1 MDESAAFAEE
11 VSRIA
16 AANVVGRAGR
26 LRELFDFLAARGPG
40 ATPASQAE
48 IAQEVFGQMGAEGD
62 DATARVYIHRLRKRL
77 ERFYEREPASGARLV
92 LPAGS
97 YELVLEQADAEPAVA
112 PAWGRR
118 WRWAVPVAAI
128 LLLGLAFAAGRET
141 TSPGTAAQGNAIWQ
155 PFLDSDRPIMVAVGD
170 YYMFGEI
177 DPFEPDRSRLIRDY
191 AIDSPMDLAR
201 AQETDPARYEKAED
215 VGLTYLPFSTA
226 YALRSIMPVLARHP
240 KPVRVM
246 PASQVDSGTL
256 RDFNVVYVGLVSG
269 MGLLEDV
276 NFMNSD
282 LHVGQTYDELDD
294 AKTGQKFTSGEALS
308 RASPDYYQDFGYIT
322 RFHEPGGA
330 LLAVVAGA
338 RDTGLRGVAP
348 IAAAPDLPAKLE
360 RAAEGDGDFEAVYR
374 ITGQQGADLGETLAL
389 ARPRKRTR

>member
-1 MDESAAFAEE
+1 MEQDSAFAEE
-11 VSRIA
+11 VQRIT
-16 AANVVGRAGR
+16 AANVVGRNGR

-40 ATPASQAE
+40 APPASQAE

-77 ERFYEREPASGARLV
+77 ERFYEREPGDGARLV

-97 YELVLEQADAEPAVA
+97 YGLVLEQSDGVPAPPVQL
-112 PAWGRR
+112 WRK
-118 WRWAVPVAAI
+118 WRWALPVAAV
-128 LLLGLAFAAGRET
+128 LALALSFAAGRET
-141 TSPGTAAQGNAIWQ
+141 SSPGTAAEGNAIWQ

-170 YYMFGEI
+170 YYMFGEL
-177 DPFEPDRSRLIRDY
+177 DPFDPERSRLIRDF
-191 AIDSPMDLAR
+191 AIDSPTDLAR

-226 YALRSIMPVLARHP
+226 YGLRSIMPVLARHP
-240 KPVRVM
+240 KPVRIM
-246 PASQVDSGTL
+246 PASQVDSSTL

-282 LHVGQTYDELDD
+282 LQVGQTYDELDD
-294 AKTGQKFTSGEALS
+294 NRTGKKFNSGEALS
-308 RASPDYYQDFGYIT
+308 RVSPEYYQDFAYIT

-338 RDTGLRGVAP
+338 RDTGLRGIAP
-348 IAAAPDLPAKLE
+348 IAAGHELP
-360 RAAEGDGDFEAVYR
+360 RALRQVADGNDDFEAVFR
-374 ITGQQGADLGETLAL
+374 ITGQQGADLGQTLAL
-389 ARPRKRTR
+389 ARPREGNR

>member
-1 MDESAAFAEE
+1 MEQEKAFAEE
-11 VSRIA
+11 VGRIA
-16 AANVVGRAGR
+16 ASNIVGRTGR

-40 ATPASQAE
+40 APPASQAE

-77 ERFYEREPASGARLV
+77 ERFYEREGSGGQRLV

-97 YELVLEQADAEPAVA
+97 YELVLEQDDGERAAAKPL
-112 PAWGRR
+112 WRR
-118 WRWAVPVAAI
+118 WPWAVPIAAA
-128 LLLGLAFAAGRET
+128 LLLALSFVLGRET
-141 TSPGTAAQGNAIWQ
+141 SSPDSAAQGNAIWQ

-170 YYMFGEI
+170 YYMFGEF
-177 DPFEPDRSRLIRDY
+177 DPFDPEKSRLIRDF
-191 AIDSPMDLAR
+191 AIDSPTDLAR

-226 YALRSIMPVLARHP
+226 YALRAIMPVLARHP
-240 KPVRVM
+240 KPVRIM
-246 PASQVDSGTL
+246 AASKVDASTL
-256 RDFNVVYVGLVSG
+256 RDYNVVYVGLVSG

-282 LHVGQTYDELDD
+282 LQVGQTYDELDD
-294 AKTGQKFTSGEALS
+294 SKTGQKFTSGEALN
-308 RASPDYYQDFGYIT
+308 RVSPDYYQDFGYIT

-348 IAAAPDLPAKLE
+348 IAAEHDLPNALE
-360 RAAEGDGDFEAVYR
+360 RVAEGDDDFEAVYR
-374 ITGQQGADLGETLAL
+374 ITGQQGADLGDNLAL
-389 ARPRKRTR
+389 ARPRTTKP